1 MTAPRD
7 LTSGT
12 VAEMVRGTLVGPA
25 DLPVR
30 GLAAVGDA
38 AADQL
43 TFVGDL
49 VNANR
54 WAASAAGTAIV
65 TRGIAVAGH
74 DPSRRALIE
83 VENADLAMIPVL
95 EHFFAGDCLPAPGT
109 APGAHVHPTARV
121 APDARIAPGAVVG
134 ERCTVGAGASIHP
147 NAVLYA
153 DAQVGDGS
161 IVHAGAVIR
170 ERCVV
175 GRRCIV
181 GPNAVI
187 GGDGFGYRASAD
199 GRSVLR
205 IPHLG
210 NAVLED
216 DVEIGSGTMVDRGKF
231 GATRIGAGSKID
243 NLCQVGHNVQVGR
256 MCMISGHTGI
266 AGSTVIGDGVQMGGG
281 VGIAPHMR
289 IGAGARIA
297 ARAAV
302 MCEIPAGETWGG
314 YPAQEIRHALR
325 EEAALR
331 KLADS
336 AKPLLRLLKEPSE
349 RAQ

>member
-1 MTAPRD
+1 
-7 LTSGT
+7 
-12 VAEMVRGTLVGPA
+12 VGP
-25 DLPVR
+25 R
-30 GLAAVGDA
+30 AA
-38 AADQL
+38 
-43 TFVGDL
+43 
-49 VNANR
+49 
-54 WAASAAGTAIV
+54 
-65 TRGIAVAGH
+65 
-74 DPSRRALIE
+74 
-83 VENADLAMIPVL
+83 
-95 EHFFAGDCLPAPGT
+95 
-109 APGAHVHPTARV
+109 
-121 APDARIAPGAVVG
+121 
-134 ERCTVGAGASIHP
+134 IHP
-147 NAVLYA
+147 NAVLYP
-153 DAQVGDGS
+153 DAQVGEAS
-161 IVHAGAVIR
+161 IVHAGAVVR

-187 GGDGFGYRASAD
+187 GGDGFGYRPSAD

-231 GATRIGAGSKID
+231 GATRIGAGTKID
-243 NLCQVGHNVQVGR
+243 NLCQIGHNVQIGR
-256 MCMISGHTGI
+256 LCMISGHTGI
-266 AGSTVIGDGVQMGGG
+266 AGSTVVGDGAQMGGG

-314 YPAQEIRHALR
+314 YPAQEIRLALR

-331 KLADS
+331 RLADS
-336 AKPLLRLLKEPSE
+336 AKPLLKLLKQPSE
-349 RAQ
+349 P

>member
-1 MTAPRD
+1 MSGEA
-7 LTSGT
+7 LTSAS
-12 VAEMVRGTLVGPA
+12 VAEMVGGRLVGPG
-25 DLPVR
+25 DRPVR
-30 GLAAVGDA
+30 GLAAVADA
-38 AADQL
+38 KADQL
-43 TFVGDL
+43 TFIGDL

-54 WAASAAGTAIV
+54 WAASAGGTAIV
-65 TRGIAVAGH
+65 SKGIEVPGH
-74 DPSRRALIE
+74 DASTRALIE
-83 VENADLAMIPVL
+83 VDNADLAMIPVL
-95 EHFFAGDCLPAPGT
+95 EHFFAGECLPERGI
-109 APGAHVHPTARV
+109 APGAHVHPTAQVHPEARV
-121 APDARIAPGAVVG
+121 APGAVVG
-134 ERCTVGAGASIHP
+134 ARCTVGARASLHP

-153 DAQVGDGS
+153 DAQVGDDS
-161 IVHAGAVIR
+161 IVHAGAVVR

-216 DVEIGSGTMVDRGKF
+216 DVEIGSGSMIDRGKF

-243 NLCQVGHNVQVGR
+243 NLCQVGHNVQIGR
-256 MCMISGHTGI
+256 LCMISGHSGI
-266 AGSTVIGDGVQMGGG
+266 AGSTVVGDGVQMGGG

-289 IGAGARIA
+289 IGQGARIA

-325 EEAALR
+325 AEAALR

-336 AKPLLRLLKEPSE
+336 AKPLLKLLKEPKD
-349 RAQ
+349 QGQ

>member
-1 MTAPRD
+1 MSDRT
-7 LTSGT
+7 LTSAS
-12 VAEMVRGTLVGPA
+12 VAEMVRGRLVGPG
-25 DLPVR
+25 DRPVR
-30 GLAAVGDA
+30 GLAAVADA
-38 AADQL
+38 GPDQL
-43 TFVGDL
+43 TFIGDL
-49 VNANR
+49 ANANK
-54 WAASAAGTAIV
+54 WAASAGGTAIV
-65 TRGIAVAGH
+65 TKGIEVPGH
-74 DPSRRALIE
+74 DAAARALIE
-83 VENADLAMIPVL
+83 VDNADLAMIPVL
-95 EHFFAGDCLPAPGT
+95 EHFFAGECLPEPGI
-109 APGAHVHPTARV
+109 AAGAHVHPTAEV
-121 APDARIAPGAVVG
+121 HAEARIAPGAVVG
-134 ERCTVGAGASIHP
+134 ARCIVGPRASIHA

-153 DAQVGDGS
+153 DAQVGEDS
-161 IVHAGAVIR
+161 IVHAGAVVR
-170 ERCVV
+170 ERCAV

-216 DVEIGSGTMVDRGKF
+216 DVEIGSGAMIDRGKF

-243 NLCQVGHNVQVGR
+243 NLCQVGHNVQIGR
-256 MCMISGHTGI
+256 LCMISGHTGI

-336 AKPLLRLLKEPSE
+336 AKPLLKLLKEPKD
-349 RAQ
+349 QGQ

>member
-1 MTAPRD
+1 MTARP
-7 LTSGT
+7 LTSGE
-12 VAEMVRGTLVGPA
+12 VAAMVRGTLAGPP
-25 DLPVR
+25 DRPVN
-30 GLAAVGDA
+30 GLAAVADA
-38 AADQL
+38 RADQL
-43 TFVGDL
+43 TFIGDL

-65 TRGIAVAGH
+65 TRGIAVPGH
-74 DPSRRALIE
+74 DPSARALIE

-95 EHFFAGDCLPAPGT
+95 EHFFPGECLPAAGV
-109 APGAHVHPTARV
+109 APGAHVDPTASVHPGARV
-121 APDARIAPGAVVG
+121 APGAAVG
-134 ERCTVGAGASIHP
+134 ARCTVGDGASIHP
-147 NAVLYA
+147 NAVLYP
-153 DAQVGDGS
+153 DSQVGEGS

-181 GPNAVI
+181 GPNAVV

-216 DVEIGSGTMVDRGKF
+216 DVELGSGTMVDRGKF
-231 GATRIGAGSKID
+231 GSTRIGAGSKID
-243 NLCQVGHNVQVGR
+243 NLCQIGHNVQVGR

-266 AGSTVIGDGVQMGGG
+266 AGSSVIGDGVQMGGG

-349 RAQ
+349 RAS

>member
-1 MTAPRD
+1 MTARP
-7 LTSGT
+7 LTSGE
-12 VAEMVRGTLVGPA
+12 VAAMVRGTLAGPP
-25 DLPVR
+25 DRPVN
-30 GLAAVGDA
+30 GLAAVADA
-38 AADQL
+38 RADQL
-43 TFVGDL
+43 TFIGDL

-65 TRGIAVAGH
+65 TRGIAVPGH
-74 DPSRRALIE
+74 DPSARALIE

-95 EHFFAGDCLPAPGT
+95 EHFFPGECLPAAGV
-109 APGAHVHPTARV
+109 APGAHVDPTASVHPGARV
-121 APDARIAPGAVVG
+121 APGAAVG
-134 ERCTVGAGASIHP
+134 ARCTVGDGASIHP
-147 NAVLYA
+147 NAVLYP
-153 DAQVGDGS
+153 DSQVGEGS

-181 GPNAVI
+181 GPNAVV

-216 DVEIGSGTMVDRGKF
+216 DVELGSGTMVDRGKF
-231 GATRIGAGSKID
+231 GSTRIGAGSKID
-243 NLCQVGHNVQVGR
+243 NLCQIGHNVQVGR

-266 AGSTVIGDGVQMGGG
+266 AGSSVIGDGVQMGGG

-336 AKPLLRLLKEPSE
+336 AKPLLRLLKEPQA
-349 RAQ
+349 RD

>member
-1 MTAPRD
+1 MTARP
-7 LTSGT
+7 LTSGE
-12 VAEMVRGTLVGPA
+12 VAAMVRGTLAGPP
-25 DLPVR
+25 DRPVN
-30 GLAAVGDA
+30 GLAAVADA
-38 AADQL
+38 RADQL
-43 TFVGDL
+43 TFIGDL

-65 TRGIAVAGH
+65 TRGIAVPGH
-74 DPSRRALIE
+74 DPSARALIE

-95 EHFFAGDCLPAPGT
+95 EHFFPGECLPAAGVDVVDIRNIGLI
-109 APGAHVHPTARV
+109 AAIELAQRPGAAV
-121 APDARIAPGAVVG
+121 GA
-134 ERCTVGAGASIHP
+134 RCTVGDGASIHP
-147 NAVLYA
+147 NAVLYP
-153 DAQVGDGS
+153 DSQVGEGS

-181 GPNAVI
+181 GPNAVV

-216 DVEIGSGTMVDRGKF
+216 DVELGSGTMVDRGKF
-231 GATRIGAGSKID
+231 GSTRIGAGSKID
-243 NLCQVGHNVQVGR
+243 NLCQIGHNVQVGR

-266 AGSTVIGDGVQMGGG
+266 AGSSVIGDGVQMGGG

-349 RAQ
+349 RAS

>member
-1 MTAPRD
+1 MTARP
-7 LTSGT
+7 LTSGE
-12 VAEMVRGTLVGPA
+12 VAAMVRGTLDGPA
-25 DLPVR
+25 DRPVN
-30 GLAAVGDA
+30 GLAAVADA
-38 AADQL
+38 RADQL
-43 TFVGDL
+43 TFIGDL

-54 WAASAAGTAIV
+54 WAASSAGTAVV
-65 TRGIAVAGH
+65 TRGIAVPGH
-74 DPSRRALIE
+74 DPSSRALIE

-95 EHFFAGDCLPAPGT
+95 EHFFPGECLPAAGV
-109 APGAHVHPTARV
+109 APGAHVDPSASVHPG
-121 APDARIAPGAVVG
+121 ARIAPGAVVG
-134 ERCTVGAGASIHP
+134 ARCTVGPGAAIHP
-147 NAVLYA
+147 NAVLYP
-153 DAQVGDGS
+153 DAQVGEGS
-161 IVHAGAVIR
+161 IVHAGAVVR

-231 GATRIGAGSKID
+231 GSTRIGAGSKVD

-266 AGSTVIGDGVQMGGG
+266 AGSSVIGDGVQMGGG

-336 AKPLLRLLKEPSE
+336 AKPLLKLLKEPSE
-349 RAQ
+349 RAS

>member
-1 MTAPRD
+1 MSQA
-7 LTSGT
+7 LTSGS
-12 VAEMVRGTLVGPA
+12 VAELVGGTLVGPA
-25 DLPVR
+25 GIPVH
-30 GLAAVGDA
+30 GLAAVADA
-38 AADQL
+38 QPDQL
-43 TFVGDL
+43 TFIGDL

-54 WAASAAGTAIV
+54 WASSRAGTAVV
-65 TRGIAVAGH
+65 TRGIAVPGH
-74 DPSRRALIE
+74 DPATRALIE
-83 VENADLAMIPVL
+83 VDNADLAMIPVL
-95 EHFFAGDCLPAPGT
+95 ERFFAGDVLPDAGI
-109 APGAHVHPTARV
+109 AHGAHVDPSASVHPS
-121 APDARIAPGAVVG
+121 ARIAPGAVVCA
-134 ERCTVGAGASIHP
+134 RVVVGADASLHP
-147 NAVLYA
+147 NAVLYP

-161 IVHAGAVIR
+161 IVHAGAVVR
-170 ERCVV
+170 ERCIV

-181 GPNAVI
+181 GAGAVI

-231 GATRIGAGSKID
+231 GATRIGAGTKID
-243 NLCQVGHNVQVGR
+243 NLCQIGHNVQVGR

-266 AGSTVIGDGVQMGGG
+266 AGSTVVGDGVQMGGG

-289 IGAGARIA
+289 IGSGARIA

-302 MCEIPAGETWGG
+302 MSEIPAGETWGG

-336 AKPLLRLLKEPSE
+336 AKPLLRLLKEPQA
-349 RAQ
+349 RD

>member
-1 MTAPRD
+1 MTARP
-7 LTSGT
+7 LTSGE
-12 VAEMVRGTLVGPA
+12 VAAMVRGTLAGPP
-25 DLPVR
+25 DRPVN
-30 GLAAVGDA
+30 GLAAVADA
-38 AADQL
+38 RADQL
-43 TFVGDL
+43 TFIGDL

-65 TRGIAVAGH
+65 TRGIAVPGH
-74 DPSRRALIE
+74 DPSARALIE

-95 EHFFAGDCLPAPGT
+95 EHFFPGECLPAAGV
-109 APGAHVHPTARV
+109 APGAHVDPTASVHPGARV
-121 APDARIAPGAVVG
+121 APGAAVG
-134 ERCTVGAGASIHP
+134 ARCTVGDGASIHP
-147 NAVLYA
+147 NAVLYP
-153 DAQVGDGS
+153 DSQVGEGS

-181 GPNAVI
+181 RPNAVV

-216 DVEIGSGTMVDRGKF
+216 DVELGSGTMVDRGKF
-231 GATRIGAGSKID
+231 GSTRIGAGSKID
-243 NLCQVGHNVQVGR
+243 NLCQIGHNVQVGR

-266 AGSTVIGDGVQMGGG
+266 AGSSVIGDGVQMGGG

-349 RAQ
+349 RAS

>member
-1 MTAPRD
+1 MSGRAH
-7 LTSGT
+7 TSGS
-12 VAEMVRGTLVGPA
+12 VAELVGGTLRGPS
-25 DLPVR
+25 DRPVR
-30 GLAAVGDA
+30 GLAAAGEA
-38 AADQL
+38 GPDQL

-54 WAASAAGTAIV
+54 WAQGAAGTAIV
-65 TRGIAVAGH
+65 TKGIELPAHDASTRAV
-74 DPSRRALIE
+74 IE

-95 EHFFAGDCLPAPGT
+95 ELFFTGDPLPADGT
-109 APGAHVHPTARV
+109 DPSARVHPTARV
-121 APDARIAPGAVVG
+121 AAGARIGPGAVVG
-134 ERCTVGAGASIHP
+134 AGCSVGEGASIHP
-147 NAVLYA
+147 NAVLYEGA
-153 DAQVGDGS
+153 SVGART
-161 IVHAGAVIR
+161 IVHSGAVVR
-170 ERCVV
+170 ERCSV
-175 GRRCIV
+175 GARCII
-181 GPNAVI
+181 GANAVV

-210 NAVLED
+210 NVVIED
-216 DVEIGSGTMVDRGKF
+216 DVELGSGCMVDRGKF

-243 NLCQVGHNVQVGR
+243 NLCQIGHNVVIGR

-314 YPAQEIRHALR
+314 YPAQEIRGALR

-331 KLADS
+331 KLADN
-336 AKPLLRLLKEPSE
+336 AKPLLKLLKD
-349 RAQ
+349 A

>member
-1 MTAPRD
+1 MSAE
-7 LTSGT
+7 LTSGA
-12 VAEMVRGTLVGPA
+12 VAALVGGTLVGPA
-25 DLPVR
+25 GLPVR
-30 GLAAVGDA
+30 ALAAISDA
-38 AADQL
+38 QPDQL
-43 TFVGDL
+43 TFIGDL
-49 VNANR
+49 LNANR
-54 WAASAAGTAIV
+54 WAASKGGTAIV
-65 TRGIAVAGH
+65 TRGIAVPGH
-74 DPSRRALIE
+74 DPATRALIE
-83 VENADLAMIPVL
+83 VDNADLAMIPVL
-95 EHFFAGDCLPAPGT
+95 ERFFTGDVLPAPGA
-109 APGAHVHPTARV
+109 APGSHVDPTAAVHPT
-121 APDARIAPGAVVG
+121 ARIAPGAVVG
-134 ERCTVGAGASIHP
+134 ARAVVGAGASVHA
-147 NAVLYA
+147 NAVLYPDSRVGA
-153 DAQVGDGS
+153 DT

-175 GRRCIV
+175 GSRCIV
-181 GPNAVI
+181 GACAVI

-231 GATRIGAGSKID
+231 GATRIGTGTKID
-243 NLCQVGHNVQVGR
+243 NLCQIGHNVQIGR

-266 AGSTVIGDGVQMGGG
+266 AGSTVVGDGVQMGGG

-336 AKPLLRLLKEPSE
+336 AKSLLRLLKEPQA
-349 RAQ
+349 RD

>member
-1 MTAPRD
+1 MTARP
-7 LTSGT
+7 LSSGE

-25 DLPVR
+25 DRPVR
-30 GLAAVGDA
+30 GLAAVQDA
-38 AADQL
+38 REDQL
-43 TFVGDL
+43 TFIGDDA
-49 VNANR
+49 NAAR
-54 WAASAAGTAIV
+54 WAASSGGTAIV

-74 DPSRRALIE
+74 DPSRRALVE
-83 VENADLAMIPVL
+83 VDNADLAMIPVL
-95 EHFFAGDCLPAPGT
+95 EHFFPGDCLPDAGIAAGATVDPT
-109 APGAHVHPTARV
+109 ASVHPE
-121 APDARIAPGAVVG
+121 ARIAPGAVVG
-134 ERCTVGAGASIHP
+134 ARCTVGPRAAIHP
-147 NAVLYA
+147 NAVLYP
-153 DAQVGDGS
+153 DARVGEAS
-161 IVHAGAVIR
+161 IVHAGAVVR

-187 GGDGFGYRASAD
+187 GGDGFGYRPSAD

-216 DVEIGSGTMVDRGKF
+216 DVEIGSGTMIDRGKF
-231 GATRIGAGSKID
+231 GATRIGAGTKID
-243 NLCQVGHNVQVGR
+243 NLCQIGHNVQIGR
-256 MCMISGHTGI
+256 LCMISGHTGI
-266 AGSTVIGDGVQMGGG
+266 AGSTVVGDGAQMGGG

-314 YPAQEIRHALR
+314 YPAQEIRLALR

-331 KLADS
+331 RLADS
-336 AKPLLRLLKEPSE
+336 AKPLLKLLKQPSE
-349 RAQ
+349 P